1 MQTKF
6 KAATGPTIGDAKP
19 GDIVM
24 TGPHPYDVYLRVDPD
39 VGKLEG
45 IIAVALN
52 GDGYLRD
59 PGLPVLRI
67 ITARDVILTEVGA

>member
-6 KAATGPTIGDAKP
+6 KAAAGLTIGDAKP
-19 GDIVM
+19 GDVVV
-24 TGPHPYDVYLRVDPD
+24 TGSHPYDVYLRVDPG

-45 IIAVALN
+45 IWAIAIS
-52 GDGYLRD
+52 GDGYLCD
-59 PGLPVLRI
+59 PGLPALRI